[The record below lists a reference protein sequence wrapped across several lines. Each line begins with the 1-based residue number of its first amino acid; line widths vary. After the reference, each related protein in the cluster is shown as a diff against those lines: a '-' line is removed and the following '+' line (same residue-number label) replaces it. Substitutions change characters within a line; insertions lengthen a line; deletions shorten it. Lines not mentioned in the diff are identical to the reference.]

1 MSKWDKLILRIKSL
15 DKNMRFE
22 ELQKVLEFY
31 GYQIYA
37 PRGGSSHCTF
47 RKDNEKAI
55 TIPKYKPVKVFYV
68 ALVKEIVEM
77 EEKKHEN
84 N

>member
-22 ELQKVLEFY
+22 ELQKVLETY
-31 GYQIYA
+31 GYKMER
-37 PRGGSSHCTF
+37 PKGGGSHCSF
-47 RKDNEKAI
+47 RKRGVRTI
-55 TIPKYKPVKVFYV
+55 TIPKHDTMKTVYVLMVKDV
-68 ALVKEIVEM
+68 IEM

>member
-22 ELQKVLEFY
+22 ELQKVLKAY
-31 GYQIYA
+31 GYEMNA
-37 PRGGSSHCTF
+37 PKGGSSHYTF
-47 RKDNEKAI
+47 RKDGEMAI
-55 TIPKYKPVKVFYV
+55 TIPKHRPVKIFYV

-77 EEKKHEN
+77 EEKKNEN

>member
-22 ELQKVLEFY
+22 ELQKILETY
-31 GYQIYA
+31 GYRMDR
-37 PRGGSSHCTF
+37 PKGGGSHCSF
-47 RKDNEKAI
+47 RKEGYRTL
-55 TIPKYKPVKVFYV
+55 TIPKHRVVKVFYV
-68 ALVKEIVEM
+68 AIVKEIVEM

-84 N
+84 S

>member
-1 MSKWDKLILRIKSL
+1 MDTKI
-15 DKNMRFE
+15 N
-22 ELQKVLEFY
+22 
-31 GYQIYA
+31 A

-55 TIPKYKPVKVFYV
+55 TIPKHKPVKVFYV